1 MDRFWK
7 DLQYAART
15 LLKRPGFTLVV
26 LLTLALGIGAN
37 TAIFSVVSAVIL
49 RPLPFREPERLV
61 NVWEGSA
68 GTIYRRG
75 EESRFIFVR
84 PGTFHDW
91 REQSQS
97 FQSMAAYS
105 WRTMLLTGGD
115 KAEMLW
121 ANHVSEGFFET
132 LGTPAELGRT
142 FSADDYKPGAG
153 RAVILSHKLW
163 RGRFGS
169 DAAIV
174 GRAISLD
181 DQAYIVVGV
190 MPEGFYPTRFN
201 APDLWT
207 PRWFSPRE
215 KYDRVAWGLT
225 TFARLKPGVTIDQAN
240 SEMQIIAKA
249 IETAHPEHYQDM
261 GAVLVPADAEL
272 IGNYG
277 KLFLFLLGAVGLVLL
292 VACVNVANLLLART
306 SDREREFSVRAAL
319 GASRSRIIGQLL
331 TESLLL
337 SGTGTAL
344 GLLLARLAIPPVVAL
359 LPDTGRIPRLDAVKL
374 DLAVL
379 GFTLL
384 VAIITGVLFGL
395 APALRASRADLN
407 EALKETGRGNTVSA
421 RGRRLGE
428 LLVIG
433 EVASSLVL
441 LVGAGLLIQS
451 FQRMQ
456 RVNSGFKPANL
467 LTLKIEVPESR
478 YGNYETGGKNAPR
491 VRLYEELERRIT
503 ALPGV
508 ESVAVTGKLPM
519 KHGPNPWAVSVEGRN
534 APPRNPEDGQV
545 ALSNKTGLYNHGST
559 SDQRVSPAYF
569 RTLGMRLTRGR
580 LLDESDRPDALMAA
594 VVNETFVRKFFPDED
609 PIGKRVV
616 VDYTSWFPKITIVGV
631 VADAKLNGLDRKPFA
646 EMFWP
651 MAQAPSQNVWL
662 IVRTA
667 GDPLALASAV
677 QQEVR
682 AVDRALP
689 IKELSPMETVIAD
702 SLWRPRFSAVLIGL
716 FAGLALTLA
725 AAGIYG
731 VMSYSVSQRAHE
743 MGLRIAL
750 GATARAILGLV
761 IGRGLRLA
769 AIGILIGLTVSL
781 SLSKLVASHLYDIN
795 AYDPLTMIVLSLFL
809 MLVATLACFI
819 PAWRAARVDPMVVLR
834 YE

>member
-1 MDRFWK
+1 MDRLWK

-15 LLKRPGFTLVV
+15 LLKKPGFTLVV

-37 TAIFSVVSAVIL
+37 TAIFSVVSAVIF

-61 NVWEGSA
+61 NIWEGGA
-68 GTIYRRG
+68 GTVYRRG

-97 FQSMAAYS
+97 FQNMAAYS
-105 WRTMLLTGGD
+105 WRAMLLTGGD

-121 ANHVSEGFFET
+121 ANHVTEGFFET
-132 LGTPAELGRT
+132 LGAPAKLGRT
-142 FSADDYKPGAG
+142 FSADDYGPGAE

-163 RGRFGS
+163 RSRFGA

-174 GRAISLD
+174 GRAISLN
-181 DQAYIVVGV
+181 DQAHIVVGV

-207 PRWFSPRE
+207 PRWFGAGE
-215 KYDRVAWGLT
+215 KYDRVSWGLT
-225 TFARLKPGVTIDQAN
+225 TFARLKPGVAIDQAN
-240 SEMQIIAKA
+240 SEMQVVAKA
-249 IETAHPEHYQDM
+249 IETAHPENYQNM

-272 IGNYG
+272 IGSHG
-277 KLFLFLLGAVGLVLL
+277 KLFLFLLGAGSLVLL
-292 VACVNVANLLLART
+292 VACVNVANLLLARAT
-306 SDREREFSVRAAL
+306 DREREFSVRASL
-319 GASRSRIIGQLL
+319 GASRGRIVSQLL

-337 SGTGTAL
+337 SGTGTSL
-344 GLLLARLAIPPVVAL
+344 GLLLAHWAIHPVVAL
-359 LPDTGRIPRLDAVKL
+359 LPDASRIPRLDAVKL
-374 DLAVL
+374 DLTVL

-384 VAIITGVLFGL
+384 VAVVTGTLFGL
-395 APALRASRADLN
+395 APALRASRVDLN
-407 EALKETGRGNTVSA
+407 EALKEAGRGNTVTA
-421 RGRRLGE
+421 RKRRLGE
-428 LLVIG
+428 LLVIS

-441 LVGAGLLIQS
+441 LIGAGLLVQS

-456 RVNSGFKPANL
+456 RVDSGFKPANL
-467 LTLKIEVPESR
+467 LTLKIEAPEHR
-478 YGNYETGGKNAPR
+478 YGKYETGGKNAPR
-491 VRLYEELERRIT
+491 ARLYEELERRIA

-508 ESVAVTGKLPM
+508 ESVAGAGKLPM
-519 KHGPNPWAVSVEGRN
+519 KHSPNPWAVSVEGRG
-534 APPRNPEDGQV
+534 APPRNPEEGMA

-580 LLDESDRPDALMAA
+580 LLDESDRPGAPMTA
-594 VVNETFVRKFFPDED
+594 VVNEAFVRKFFPDED
-609 PIGKRVV
+609 PVGKRMV

-631 VADAKLNGLDRKPFA
+631 VADARLNGLDRKPFA

-651 MAQAPSQNVWL
+651 MAQAPSQSVWL

-677 QQEVR
+677 QREVR
-682 AVDRALP
+682 AVDRDLP
-689 IKELSPMETVIAD
+689 IEEVSPMETVIAD
-702 SLWRPRFSAVLIGL
+702 SLWQPRFSAVLIGL

-731 VMSYSVSQRAHE
+731 VMSYQVSRRAYE

-750 GATARAILGLV
+750 GANARAILGLV
-761 IGRGLRLA
+761 IGRGLRLT
-769 AIGILIGLTVSL
+769 AIGILIGLAVSL
-781 SLSKLVASHLYDIN
+781 SLSKLVASHLYGVN
-795 AYDPLTMIVLSLFL
+795 ASDPLTMVVLSLFL
-809 MLVATLACFI
+809 MLVAALACFI
-819 PAWRAARVDPMVVLR
+819 PAWRAAQVDPMIALR

>member
-1 MDRFWK
+1 MERFWK
-7 DLQYAART
+7 DLQYATRT
-15 LLKRPGFTLVV
+15 LLKKPGFTLVV

-49 RPLPFREPERLV
+49 RPLPFREPEQLV
-61 NVWEGSA
+61 NIWEGRA
-68 GTIYRRG
+68 GTVYRRG
-75 EESRFIFVR
+75 EESRFIYVR

-97 FQSMAAYS
+97 FQSMASYS
-105 WRTMLLTGGD
+105 WRTMLLTGRD

-121 ANHVSEGFFET
+121 ANHVTEGFFET
-132 LGTPAELGRT
+132 LGTRAELGRT
-142 FSADDYKPGAG
+142 FSADDYGPGAG
-153 RAVILSHKLW
+153 RVVILSHKLW
-163 RGRFGS
+163 RSRFGS
-169 DAAIV
+169 DTAIV
-174 GRAISLD
+174 GHDISLD
-181 DQAYIVVGV
+181 NQAYIVVGV

-207 PRWFSPRE
+207 PRWFSAGE

-225 TFARLKPGVTIDQAN
+225 TFARLKPGVTIEQAT
-240 SEMQIIAKA
+240 SEMRVVAKA
-249 IETAHPEHYQDM
+249 IETSHPEHYQDM

-277 KLFLFLLGAVGLVLL
+277 ELFLFLLSAVGLVLL

-306 SDREREFSVRAAL
+306 TDREQEFSVRAAL
-319 GASRSRIIGQLL
+319 GASRGRIVGQLL

-337 SGTGTAL
+337 SGTGTVL
-344 GLLLARLAIPPVVAL
+344 GLLLAYLAIPPVVSL

-374 DLAVL
+374 DLTVL

-384 VAIITGVLFGL
+384 VAIVTGVLFGL
-395 APALRASRADLN
+395 APALRASRVDLN
-407 EALKETGRGNTVSA
+407 EALKEAGRGNTASA

-441 LVGAGLLIQS
+441 LVGAGLLVQS

-456 RVNSGFKPANL
+456 RIESGFKPAKL
-467 LTLKIEVPESR
+467 LTLKIEVPEYR
-478 YGNYETGGKNAPR
+478 YGKYETGGKNSPR
-491 VRLYEELERRIT
+491 MRLYKELEQRIA

-519 KHGPNPWAVSVEGRN
+519 KHGPNPWSVSVEGRD
-534 APPRNPEDGQV
+534 APPRNPEGGLV
-545 ALSNKTGLYNHGST
+545 ARNNKTGLYNHGST

-569 RTLGMRLTRGR
+569 STLGMKLIRGR
-580 LLDESDRPDALMAA
+580 MLDESDRPDAPMAA
-594 VVNETFVRKFFPDED
+594 VVNEAFVRKFFPDED

-616 VDYTSWFPKITIVGV
+616 VDYTSWFPKINIVGV
-631 VADAKLNGLDRKPFA
+631 VADAKLNGLDRNPFA

-662 IVRTA
+662 IIRTA
-667 GDPLALASAV
+667 GDPLALASSV
-677 QQEVR
+677 QREIR
-682 AVDRALP
+682 AVDRDLP
-689 IKELSPMETVIAD
+689 TRELSPMETVIAD

-731 VMSYSVSQRAHE
+731 VMSYSVSRRAHE

-750 GATARAILGLV
+750 GATARTILRLV
-761 IGRGLRLA
+761 VVRGLWLTG
-769 AIGILIGLTVSL
+769 IGVMIGLTVSL
-781 SLSKLVASHLYDIN
+781 SLSKLIAGHLYGIK
-795 AYDPLTMIVLSLFL
+795 ASDPLTMIVLSLFL
-809 MLVATLACFI
+809 MSVAALACFI
-819 PAWRAARVDPMVVLR
+819 PAWRAACVDPMVVLR